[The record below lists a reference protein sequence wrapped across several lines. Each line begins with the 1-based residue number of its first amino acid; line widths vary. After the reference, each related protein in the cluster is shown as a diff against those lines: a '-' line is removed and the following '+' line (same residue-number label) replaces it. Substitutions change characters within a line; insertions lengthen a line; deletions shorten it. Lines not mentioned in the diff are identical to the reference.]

1 MPPRTPKTC
10 RVRGYRN
17 TTTDPSGYCKSHKS
31 EGWKQYKPGQ
41 SCHQRGYGSRGCP
54 SCSPVLCGG
63 GRNRTLTQILVGRC
77 YSFLD
82 YPDAIHVRAVSDVRY
97 GCQADGSSRW
107 GACHGAGASRK
118 KASFCIFI
126 GHHHLCI
133 LLIIN
138 GYLFFACR
146 IECFLFDIERVFLK
160 LFARCMFK
168 ALRRKYGS

>member
-1 MPPRTPKTC
+1 ECAGIIKNDAH
-10 RVRGYRN
+10 RVFTALMIRGFVPHAR
-17 TTTDPSGYCKSHKS
+17 
-31 EGWKQYKPGQ
+31 Q
-41 SCHQRGYGSRGCP
+41 SCAGVEETGHSHR
-54 SCSPVLCGG
+54 
-63 GRNRTLTQILVGRC
+63 
-77 YSFLD
+77 FLWV
-82 YPDAIHVRAVSDVRY
+82 DAIPFWIIPMPFMQRLYQTFVMAFRLTAPPGGV
-97 GCQADGSSRW
+97 
-107 GACHGAGASRK
+107 ACHGAGASRK

-138 GYLFFACR
+138 GYLFFVCR